1 MSRERSRARSLAL
14 QALYQRELADT
25 ELAEL
30 LGQFRTDPG
39 MPKADGGYFEE
50 LVRGVSNDPATL
62 DVQYGDFVDRPAP
75 QLDPIERS
83 LLRMGT
89 WELAQRLDVPY
100 RVVLNEYI
108 ELAKR
113 FGGEAGHTYINAALD
128 RVARSLRKLETGAR

>member
-14 QALYQRELADT
+14 QALYQRELAET

-30 LGQFRTDPG
+30 LVQFRTDPG
-39 MPKADGGYFEE
+39 MPKADGGYFEA

-62 DVQYGDFVDRPAP
+62 DLQYGGFVDRPVP

-89 WELAQRLDVPY
+89 WELAQQIDVPY

-108 ELAKR
+108 EQAKSY
-113 FGGEAGHTYINAALD
+113 GGEAGHTYINAALD
-128 RVARSLRKLETGAR
+128 RVARSLRKLETATR